1 MKYRFLNCQPV
12 KVSYILF
19 RVLVYEIL
27 VGVPMIGGL
36 LVLSSMKQHDVIK
49 KRIQFQ
55 VKWQIVIWV
64 IYIGACMKPSLIC
77 FSCYLLCVF
86 KILFPN
92 DNRSN
97 NFLVP
102 SLIIQNYKFYTFIS

>member
-49 KRIQFQ
+49 KRIQFR
-55 VKWQIVIWV
+55 VKWQIVIWE
-64 IYIGACMKPSLIC
+64 YIKELA
-77 FSCYLLCVF
+77 
-86 KILFPN
+86 
-92 DNRSN
+92 
-97 NFLVP
+97 
-102 SLIIQNYKFYTFIS
+102 

>member
-27 VGVPMIGGL
+27 VGVPMIGGI

-49 KRIQFQ
+49 KRIQFW
-55 VKWQIVIWV
+55 VKWQIVIWN
-64 IYIGACMKPSLIC
+64 IYRSLHEPFIDM
-77 FSCYLLCVF
+77 FLL
-86 KILFPN
+86 LF
-92 DNRSN
+92 
-97 NFLVP
+97 FE
-102 SLIIQNYKFYTFIS
+102 

>member
-49 KRIQFQ
+49 KRIQFR
-55 VKWQIVIWV
+55 VKWQIVIW
-64 IYIGACMKPSLIC
+64 IYIGVCMNPPLIC
-77 FSCYLLCVF
+77 FSCYFSNVVE
-86 KILFPN
+86 IQFPN
-92 DNRSN
+92 DNRSKVVN
-97 NFLVP
+97 LYI
-102 SLIIQNYKFYTFIS
+102 LGTT